1 MQDELDKTIHDYR
14 SVPHEEW
21 YDLLQTMEA
30 KDNRKTDAAKIKILA
45 ASKAVPANSDRYM
58 SARVPH
64 KKKASNGVLPYH
76 KKQVNETAKN
86 SGAQHYCVTQEG
98 WNS

>member
-1 MQDELDKTIHDYR
+1 MQYELDKTIHDYC

-30 KDNRKTDAAKIKILA
+30 KDNRKRATYEIKILA
-45 ASKAVPANSDRYM
+45 ASKAAPANYDSVM
-58 SARVPH
+58 SASVPH
-64 KKKASNGVLPYH
+64 KQKASNGVLPDH
-76 KKQVNETAKN
+76 NKQVNETDKN